1 MGKIKKILTLLTP
14 PIIIKFFR
22 SFFDN
27 SKTKVNLQE
36 TYNPIELWGGR
47 YSQWSEAEK
56 LCNGYDSQNIIE
68 KCFDAIKEVAS
79 GRAVYERDSVLFD
92 KKEFSLGI
100 VSSLFLAASQSDNH
114 LSVLDFGGSFGTTY
128 FQNKNFLS
136 YFKSCN
142 WTIVEQK
149 KIYELGKKNFE
160 NNQLNFVETIEES
173 LKTKSTNL
181 IIISSSLQYI
191 SNPYEILNQ
200 MNNSKCQF
208 IVFDRIPF
216 SKYENFI
223 TVQTVPPDIYEATYP
238 CWIFNIDWLI
248 NSLNNYKLILE
259 FPSYCD
265 PDQVINN
272 DILINWKGLTFELT

>member
-1 MGKIKKILTLLTP
+1 MGKIKKILIVITP
-14 PIIIKFFR
+14 PIIIQFFR

-27 SKTKVNLQE
+27 SKTIVNSQE

-56 LCNGYDSQNIIE
+56 LCKGYDSQNIIE
-68 KCFDAIKEVAS
+68 KCFDAIQEVAS

-92 KKEFSLGI
+92 KKEYSLGI
-100 VSSLFLAASQSDNH
+100 VSSLFLAASRLDNH

-149 KIYELGKKNFE
+149 KIYELGKKHFE
-160 NNQLNFVETIEES
+160 NNQLNFIETIEES
-173 LKTKSTNL
+173 LKLKSPNL
-181 IIISSSLQYI
+181 IVISSSLQYI
-191 SNPYEILNQ
+191 SNPTQILDQ
-200 MNNSKCQF
+200 INNSKSQF

-223 TVQTVPPDIYEATYP
+223 TIQTVPPSIYDASYP
-238 CWIFNIDWLI
+238 CWIFNYDWLL
-248 NSLNNYKLILE
+248 SQLTNYKVVFD

-265 PDQVINN
+265 PDQVINKE
-272 DILINWKGLTFELT
+272 ILVNWNGLLFELL